1 LVSNAINSLIEER
14 FNALEDRIAAVEL
27 HAMNFS
33 GQEPKHTN
41 IENINLLDGDDKL
54 ITLHLMYRLI

>member
-27 HAMNFS
+27 SLMNFS

-41 IENINLLDGDDKL
+41 IENINLLDGDD
-54 ITLHLMYRLI
+54 IDNAT